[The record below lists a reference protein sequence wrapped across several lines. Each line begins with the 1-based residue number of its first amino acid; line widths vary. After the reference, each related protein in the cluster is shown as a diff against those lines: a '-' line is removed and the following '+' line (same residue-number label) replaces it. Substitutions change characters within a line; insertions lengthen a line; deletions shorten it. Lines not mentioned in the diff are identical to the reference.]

1 MNRCISYW
9 KGRAATYK
17 DELSAHRS
25 NTAGSSNQDAIAR
38 NETESRGTTESR
50 SRRNNGTNYGMT
62 AERIRIKNL
71 KAVCER
77 HHAALQVRYD
87 NLRHKAV
94 KLELPLD
101 SVRVTTD
108 MEKQQK
114 MVVKEMEDLMFW
126 LHKFTKELRDR
137 DLGLLDLMDIPGN

>member
-1 MNRCISYW
+1 
-9 KGRAATYK
+9 
-17 DELSAHRS
+17 
-25 NTAGSSNQDAIAR
+25 
-38 NETESRGTTESR
+38 
-50 SRRNNGTNYGMT
+50 MT

-101 SVRVTTD
+101 SVRVTID

-126 LHKFTKELRDR
+126 LHKATKELRDR
-137 DLGLLDLMDIPGN
+137 DLRLLDLMDIPGN